1 MQLPTHKSLVQ
12 KKMTADGDVMP
23 LAQFLAEFGEPLMA
37 QINRQTPVVYD
48 GRHDNWQDDVLAGL
62 KTAAVP
68 RAETPHPRLLRR
80 TGHARPASGI
90 PQWRNGHRQNPDGHL
105 RFGADAA

>member
-1 MQLPTHKSLVQ
+1 
-12 KKMTADGDVMP
+12 MP

-62 KTAAVP
+62 KRQPFPAQKH
-68 RAETPHPRLLRR
+68 RI
-80 TGHARPASGI
+80 HACYAGLVTQRYS
-90 PQWRNGHRQNPDGHL
+90 
-105 RFGADAA
+105 